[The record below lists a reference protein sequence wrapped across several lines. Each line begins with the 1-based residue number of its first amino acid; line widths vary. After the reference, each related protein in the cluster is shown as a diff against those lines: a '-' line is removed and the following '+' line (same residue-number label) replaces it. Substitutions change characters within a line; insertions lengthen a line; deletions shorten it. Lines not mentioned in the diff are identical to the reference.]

1 MDSLKSTSNVYLAP
15 KTLLQVSD
23 AQDGAIA
30 KSGICNI
37 EVVGSEETLGH
48 TIYKVSH
55 WILFNYSMGGNPHAK
70 TMVLFDMLGHY
81 KWDAKAV
88 LVLSAFATSY
98 GEFWLIMQLY
108 PCNPLATSIA
118 LLKQLPKDLCLLKH
132 LFKVLNVLMKTIV
145 DLTKCIIEFEELPVN
160 HVILDCEAIGTT
172 NSQIYMATYW
182 IIRSALICSSQIK
195 DLRAMKNVQVHVPS
209 LQSGHHILNSVVYFY
224 LTIASWELSSLVG
237 RLSTISS
244 HLRRQVDACYKLI
257 ETKMHNKLLDLSK
270 ESHIDNQEVLEMLFA
285 LKDSLPLK
293 DSSSQAKLALSEL
306 KSKVV
311 ILLVSRPEL
320 LPIEVLLLL
329 VQQMFDHPHRVNLQ
343 GSYEIVWV
351 PIPSSDTWTDV
362 EEQNFDFLS
371 NSLPWFSIR
380 RPWLLSSI
388 VVKSIKQACDF
399 KEKPL
404 MVVLDTQGMVTNLNA
419 IDMALIWGAM
429 AFPFSTSRENEL
441 WEEETWNL
449 QLLLDGIDP
458 LVAKWESHID
468 NQEVLEMLFALKDS
482 LPLKDSSSQAK
493 LALSELKSK
502 VVILLVSRPELL
514 PIEVLLLLVQQM
526 FDHPHR
532 VNLQGSY
539 EIVWVPIPSSDT
551 WTDVEEQNFDFLS
564 NSLPWFSIRR
574 PWLLSSI
581 VVKSIKQA
589 WDFKEK
595 PLMVVLDTQG
605 MVTNLNAID
614 MALIWGAMAFPFS
627 TSRENEL
634 WEEETWNL
642 QLLLDGIDPLVAKW
656 VEEDQNICIYGSNNI
671 DWIREFNAKMR
682 NMTSA
687 GLQLKMVYVGKKNS
701 SDDHMKNILATMY
714 EEKLTSSLT
723 CTKIYF
729 FWLRL
734 ESMRRSKLRL
744 GHTDDHKDE
753 ILKQL
758 SELLDTNDES
768 EKGWV
773 LLGKESSTETLKL
786 QGRKIMECMDLFPV
800 WGENVAMLGL
810 VGAIT
815 TAIEPPLL
823 VEPCS
828 HSNIIQFVEGLKDTT
843 ICDKCK
849 RLLEK
854 FVVYK
859 CDGTE

>member
-1 MDSLKSTSNVYLAP
+1 MLILSLAMNFLASENQPLHSSSSPDEDLIKQILLTHNPDGRHLDSELLLRAMENIMSYAKSE
-15 KTLLQVSD
+15 VSD
-23 AQDGAIA
+23 AHDGAIA
-30 KSGICNI
+30 KSGICNV

-55 WILFNYSMGGNPHAK
+55 GILFNYSMGGNPHAK

-108 PCNPLATSIA
+108 PCNPLAASIA

-195 DLRAMKNVQVHVPS
+195 DLRAMKNVQVH
-209 LQSGHHILNSVVYFY
+209 
-224 LTIASWELSSLVG
+224 
-237 RLSTISS
+237 
-244 HLRRQVDACYKLI
+244 
-257 ETKMHNKLLDLSK
+257 TKMHNKLLDLSK
-270 ESHIDNQEVLEMLFA
+270 ESHIDNQEVLEMLFS

-293 DSSSQAKLALSEL
+293 DSSSQAKLAVSEL

-320 LPIEVLLLL
+320 LSIEVLLLL

-351 PIPSSDTWTDV
+351 PIPLSDTWTDV
-362 EEQNFDFLS
+362 
-371 NSLPWFSIR
+371 
-380 RPWLLSSI
+380 
-388 VVKSIKQACDF
+388 A
-399 KEKPL
+399 
-404 MVVLDTQGMVTNLNA
+404 
-419 IDMALIWGAM
+419 
-429 AFPFSTSRENEL
+429 
-441 WEEETWNL
+441 
-449 QLLLDGIDP
+449 
-458 LVAKWESHID
+458 
-468 NQEVLEMLFALKDS
+468 
-482 LPLKDSSSQAK
+482 
-493 LALSELKSK
+493 
-502 VVILLVSRPELL
+502 
-514 PIEVLLLLVQQM
+514 
-526 FDHPHR
+526 
-532 VNLQGSY
+532 
-539 EIVWVPIPSSDT
+539 
-551 WTDVEEQNFDFLS
+551 EQNFDFLS

-656 VEEDQNICIYGSNNI
+656 VEEDQNLCIYGSNNI

-773 LLGKESSTETLKL
+773 LLGKGSSTETLKL
-786 QGRKIMECMDLFPV
+786 QGRKIMECLDLFPV

-815 TAIEPPLL
+815 IAIEPPLL
-823 VEPCS
+823 VEPCN
-828 HSNIIQFVEGLKDTT
+828 HSNIIQFVEGLKDTI

-859 CDGTE
+859 CDGTG

>member
-1 MDSLKSTSNVYLAP
+1 MLILSLAMNFLASENQPLHSSSSPDEDLIRQILLTHDPDGRHLDSELLLRAMENIMSYAKSE
-15 KTLLQVSD
+15 VSD
-23 AQDGAIA
+23 AHDGAIA
-30 KSGICNI
+30 KSGICNV

-55 WILFNYSMGGNPHAK
+55 GILFNYSMGGNPHVK
-70 TMVLFDMLGHY
+70 TMILFDMLGHY

-195 DLRAMKNVQVHVPS
+195 DLRAMKNVQVHS
-209 LQSGHHILNSVVYFY
+209 NSV
-224 LTIASWELSSLVG
+224 TIASWELSSLVG

-270 ESHIDNQEVLEMLFA
+270 
-285 LKDSLPLK
+285 
-293 DSSSQAKLALSEL
+293 
-306 KSKVV
+306 
-311 ILLVSRPEL
+311 
-320 LPIEVLLLL
+320 
-329 VQQMFDHPHRVNLQ
+329 
-343 GSYEIVWV
+343 
-351 PIPSSDTWTDV
+351 
-362 EEQNFDFLS
+362 
-371 NSLPWFSIR
+371 
-380 RPWLLSSI
+380 
-388 VVKSIKQACDF
+388 
-399 KEKPL
+399 
-404 MVVLDTQGMVTNLNA
+404 
-419 IDMALIWGAM
+419 
-429 AFPFSTSRENEL
+429 
-441 WEEETWNL
+441 
-449 QLLLDGIDP
+449 
-458 LVAKWESHID
+458 ESHID

-656 VEEDQNICIYGSNNI
+656 VEEGQNICIYGSNNI

-687 GLQLKMVYVGKKNS
+687 GLQLKMIYVGKKNS

-714 EEKLTSSLT
+714 EEKLTSSST

-773 LLGKESSTETLKL
+773 LLGKGSSTETLKL
-786 QGRKIMECMDLFPV
+786 QGRKIMECLDLFPV

-828 HSNIIQFVEGLKDTT
+828 HSNIIQFVEGLKDTI

>member
-1 MDSLKSTSNVYLAP
+1 MDSSKSTSNVYLAP

-23 AQDGAIA
+23 AHDGAIA
-30 KSGICNI
+30 KSGICNVK
-37 EVVGSEETLGH
+37 VVGSEKTLGH

-55 WILFNYSMGGNPHAK
+55 RILFNYSMGGNPHKK
-70 TMVLFDMLGHY
+70 TKVLFDILGHY

-108 PCNPLATSIA
+108 PCNPLAASIA

-145 DLTKCIIEFEELPVN
+145 DLIKCIIEFEELPVN

-172 NSQIYMATYW
+172 NIYMATYW

-209 LQSGHHILNSVVYFY
+209 LQSGHHMLNFVVYFY
-224 LTIASWELSSLVG
+224 
-237 RLSTISS
+237 
-244 HLRRQVDACYKLI
+244 Q
-257 ETKMHNKLLDLSK
+257 TKMHNKLLDLSK

-293 DSSSQAKLALSEL
+293 DSSSQAKIALSEL

-329 VQQMFDHPHRVNLQ
+329 V
-343 GSYEIVWV
+343 YEIVWV
-351 PIPSSDTWTDV
+351 LIPSSDAWTDV

-371 NSLPWFSIR
+371 NSLPWFSIQ
-380 RPWLLSSI
+380 RPWLL
-388 VVKSIKQACDF
+388 C
-399 KEKPL
+399 
-404 MVVLDTQGMVTNLNA
+404 
-419 IDMALIWGAM
+419 
-429 AFPFSTSRENEL
+429 
-441 WEEETWNL
+441 
-449 QLLLDGIDP
+449 
-458 LVAKWESHID
+458 
-468 NQEVLEMLFALKDS
+468 
-482 LPLKDSSSQAK
+482 
-493 LALSELKSK
+493 
-502 VVILLVSRPELL
+502 
-514 PIEVLLLLVQQM
+514 
-526 FDHPHR
+526 
-532 VNLQGSY
+532 
-539 EIVWVPIPSSDT
+539 
-551 WTDVEEQNFDFLS
+551 
-564 NSLPWFSIRR
+564 
-574 PWLLSSI
+574 SI

-605 MVTNLNAID
+605 MVTNLNTID
-614 MALIWGAMAFPFS
+614 MALIWVSMAFLFS

-656 VEEDQNICIYGSNNI
+656 VEEDQNLCIYGSNNI

-701 SDDHMKNILATMY
+701 SDDHMKKNLATLY

-734 ESMRRSKLRL
+734 ESMRRSKL
-744 GHTDDHKDE
+744 
-753 ILKQL
+753 
-758 SELLDTNDES
+758 
-768 EKGWV
+768 
-773 LLGKESSTETLKL
+773 
-786 QGRKIMECMDLFPV
+786 
-800 WGENVAMLGL
+800 
-810 VGAIT
+810 
-815 TAIEPPLL
+815 
-823 VEPCS
+823 
-828 HSNIIQFVEGLKDTT
+828 
-843 ICDKCK
+843 
-849 RLLEK
+849 
-854 FVVYK
+854 
-859 CDGTE
+859 

>member
-1 MDSLKSTSNVYLAP
+1 MDSSKSTSNVYLAP
-15 KTLLQVSD
+15 KNLLQVSD
-23 AQDGAIA
+23 AHDGAIA
-30 KSGICNI
+30 KSGICNVK
-37 EVVGSEETLGH
+37 VVGSEKTLGH

-55 WILFNYSMGGNPHAK
+55 MILFNYSMGGNPHEK
-70 TMVLFDMLGHY
+70 TKVLFDILGHY

-108 PCNPLATSIA
+108 PCNPLAASIA

-145 DLTKCIIEFEELPVN
+145 DLIKCIIEFEELPVN

-172 NSQIYMATYW
+172 NFQIYMATYW

-195 DLRAMKNVQVHVPS
+195 DLRAMKNVEVHS
-209 LQSGHHILNSVVYFY
+209 NSV
-224 LTIASWELSSLVG
+224 TIASWKLSSLVG

-244 HLRRQVDACYKLI
+244 HLRRQVEACYKLI

-293 DSSSQAKLALSEL
+293 DSSSQAKIALSEL
-306 KSKVV
+306 KSKV
-311 ILLVSRPEL
+311 
-320 LPIEVLLLL
+320 
-329 VQQMFDHPHRVNLQ
+329 
-343 GSYEIVWV
+343 
-351 PIPSSDTWTDV
+351 
-362 EEQNFDFLS
+362 
-371 NSLPWFSIR
+371 
-380 RPWLLSSI
+380 RPWLL
-388 VVKSIKQACDF
+388 C
-399 KEKPL
+399 
-404 MVVLDTQGMVTNLNA
+404 
-419 IDMALIWGAM
+419 
-429 AFPFSTSRENEL
+429 
-441 WEEETWNL
+441 
-449 QLLLDGIDP
+449 
-458 LVAKWESHID
+458 
-468 NQEVLEMLFALKDS
+468 
-482 LPLKDSSSQAK
+482 
-493 LALSELKSK
+493 
-502 VVILLVSRPELL
+502 
-514 PIEVLLLLVQQM
+514 
-526 FDHPHR
+526 
-532 VNLQGSY
+532 
-539 EIVWVPIPSSDT
+539 
-551 WTDVEEQNFDFLS
+551 
-564 NSLPWFSIRR
+564 
-574 PWLLSSI
+574 SI

-614 MALIWGAMAFPFS
+614 MALIWVAMAFLFS

-634 WEEETWNL
+634 WEEKTWNL
-642 QLLLDGIDPLVAKW
+642 QLLLDEIDPLVAKW
-656 VEEDQNICIYGSNNI
+656 VEEDQNLCIYGSNNI

-701 SDDHMKNILATMY
+701 SDDHMKKNLATLY

-744 GHTDDHKDE
+744 GHTDDHEDE

-758 SELLDTNDES
+758 SVLLDTNDES

-773 LLGKESSTETLKL
+773 LLGKGSSTETLKL
-786 QGRKIMECMDLFPV
+786 QGRKIMECLDLFPV

-815 TAIEPPLL
+815 TALEPPLL

-828 HSNIIQFVEGLKDTT
+828 HSNIIQFVEGLKDTI
-843 ICDKCK
+843 ICDK
-849 RLLEK
+849 
-854 FVVYK
+854 
-859 CDGTE
+859 

>member
-1 MDSLKSTSNVYLAP
+1 MNFLASENQPLHSSSSPDEDLIRQILLTHDPDGRHLDSELLLRAMENIMSYAKSE
-15 KTLLQVSD
+15 VSD
-23 AQDGAIA
+23 AHDGAIA
-30 KSGICNI
+30 KSGICNV

-55 WILFNYSMGGNPHAK
+55 GILFNYSMGGNPHAK

-195 DLRAMKNVQVHVPS
+195 DLRAMKN
-209 LQSGHHILNSVVYFY
+209 
-224 LTIASWELSSLVG
+224 
-237 RLSTISS
+237 
-244 HLRRQVDACYKLI
+244 
-257 ETKMHNKLLDLSK
+257 
-270 ESHIDNQEVLEMLFA
+270 
-285 LKDSLPLK
+285 
-293 DSSSQAKLALSEL
+293 
-306 KSKVV
+306 
-311 ILLVSRPEL
+311 
-320 LPIEVLLLL
+320 
-329 VQQMFDHPHRVNLQ
+329 
-343 GSYEIVWV
+343 
-351 PIPSSDTWTDV
+351 
-362 EEQNFDFLS
+362 
-371 NSLPWFSIR
+371 
-380 RPWLLSSI
+380 
-388 VVKSIKQACDF
+388 
-399 KEKPL
+399 
-404 MVVLDTQGMVTNLNA
+404 
-419 IDMALIWGAM
+419 
-429 AFPFSTSRENEL
+429 
-441 WEEETWNL
+441 
-449 QLLLDGIDP
+449 
-458 LVAKWESHID
+458 
-468 NQEVLEMLFALKDS
+468 
-482 LPLKDSSSQAK
+482 

-642 QLLLDGIDPLVAKW
+642 QLLLDGIDPLV
-656 VEEDQNICIYGSNNI
+656 EEGQNICIYGSNNI

-687 GLQLKMVYVGKKNS
+687 GLQLKMIYVGKKNS

-773 LLGKESSTETLKL
+773 LLGKGSSTETLKL
-786 QGRKIMECMDLFPV
+786 QGRKIMECLDLFPV

>member
-1 MDSLKSTSNVYLAP
+1 MLILSLAMNFLASENQPLHSSSSPDEDLIKQILLTHDPDGRHLDSELLLRAMENIMSYAKSE
-15 KTLLQVSD
+15 VSD
-23 AQDGAIA
+23 AHDGAIA
-30 KSGICNI
+30 KSGICNV

-55 WILFNYSMGGNPHAK
+55 GILFNYSMGGNPHAK

-98 GEFWLIMQLY
+98 GEFWLLMQLY
-108 PCNPLATSIA
+108 PCNPLAASIA

-195 DLRAMKNVQVHVPS
+195 DLRAMKNVQVHS
-209 LQSGHHILNSVVYFY
+209 NSV
-224 LTIASWELSSLVG
+224 TIASWELSSLVG

-329 VQQMFDHPHRVNLQ
+329 VQQMFDHPHQ
-343 GSYEIVWV
+343 
-351 PIPSSDTWTDV
+351 
-362 EEQNFDFLS
+362 
-371 NSLPWFSIR
+371 
-380 RPWLLSSI
+380 
-388 VVKSIKQACDF
+388 
-399 KEKPL
+399 
-404 MVVLDTQGMVTNLNA
+404 
-419 IDMALIWGAM
+419 
-429 AFPFSTSRENEL
+429 
-441 WEEETWNL
+441 
-449 QLLLDGIDP
+449 
-458 LVAKWESHID
+458 
-468 NQEVLEMLFALKDS
+468 
-482 LPLKDSSSQAK
+482 
-493 LALSELKSK
+493 
-502 VVILLVSRPELL
+502 
-514 PIEVLLLLVQQM
+514 
-526 FDHPHR
+526 

-595 PLMVVLDTQG
+595 PFMVVLDTQG

-682 NMTSA
+682 NITSA
-687 GLQLKMVYVGKKNS
+687 GLQLKMVYVGKKNP
-701 SDDHMKNILATMY
+701 SDEHMKNILATMY
-714 EEKLTSSLT
+714 EEKLTSPLT
-723 CTKIYF
+723 CMKIYF

-744 GHTDDHKDE
+744 GHADDHKDQ

-758 SELLDTNDES
+758 SELLDSNDES

-773 LLGKESSTETLKL
+773 LLGRGSSTETLKL
-786 QGRKIMECMDLFPV
+786 QGRKIMECLNLFPV

-828 HSNIIQFVEGLKDTT
+828 HSNIIQFVEGLKDTI